1 MDHGKSDVMNNG
13 PNRLKRPAPQP
24 PADPDV
30 IAIQALTFI
39 ATNPDHAERF
49 MALSGIPLGDLRRA
63 AADPGFLL
71 GVMDYLV
78 GDETLLLLF
87 AAESGLKPEAI
98 AAAHDRMTRG

>member
-1 MDHGKSDVMNNG
+1 MNNG
-13 PNRLKRPAPQP
+13 PNRLKRQERQP
-24 PADPDV
+24 SADPDV

-49 MALSGIPLGDLRRA
+49 MALSGIPLGDVRRA

-78 GDETLLLLF
+78 GDEALLLLF
-87 AAESGLKPEAI
+87 AAESDTTPEVVVQ
-98 AAAHDRMTRG
+98 AHDRMSRR